1 MPQAV
6 ALLAGASG
14 VIGEA
19 IARKLSADGCLVYCG
34 YRRHEEKAALL
45 AKEIGGRAVEL
56 DIRADCG
63 QLTDSIFNTHGRLD
77 ILVNAA
83 AINLE
88 APALALAPEHW
99 NEVLRVNLS
108 GAFFL
113 SQACIKYMLV
123 KRYGRVLHLSSAA
136 ARHGGRGQINYA
148 AAKAGLESMVR
159 VLALEC
165 GRKGITVN
173 ALAPG
178 VIESKMSER
187 VRREHGPLLLSRI
200 AAARFG
206 RPEEV
211 AAIAAF
217 LVSPAAS
224 YINGQTIGV
233 DGGLGL

>member
-1 MPQAV
+1 MSRPV
-6 ALLAGASG
+6 ALIAGASG
-14 VIGEA
+14 AIGGA
-19 IARKLSADGCLVYCG
+19 IARKLAADGCLVYCG
-34 YRRHEEKAALL
+34 YLRHKEAAKIL
-45 AKEIGGRAVEL
+45 AEEIGGCEVEL
-56 DIRADCG
+56 DIRAGCG
-63 QLTDSIFNTHGRLD
+63 ELVDNIFTAQGRLD

-83 AINLE
+83 ALNLE
-88 APALALAPEHW
+88 APALALTSGQW
-99 NEVLRVNLS
+99 NEVMQANLS

-113 SQACIKYMLV
+113 SQACLKYMLV
-123 KRYGRVLHLSSAA
+123 RRYGRVLHLSSAA
-136 ARHGGRGQINYA
+136 AHRGGRGQINYA

-187 VRREHGPLLLSRI
+187 VRREHGPLLLSQI

-211 AAIAAF
+211 AAAAAF

-224 YINGQTIGV
+224 YINGQTVRV